1 MTALRV
7 YKLCEKDGK
16 VVEVK
21 AYEDENRRAI
31 DDMRIKYF
39 LITSDEIRQDQLFNS
54 KENEIQNMDMLVQVV
69 STVGLEPLW
78 VKLRMD
84 GSQRSEKGYNYES
97 AATG

>member
-21 AYEDENRRAI
+21 AYEDENRRHA
-31 DDMRIKYF
+31 KKVF
-39 LITSDEIRQDQLFNS
+39 LITSDEIRQGQLFNS
-54 KENEIQNMDMLVQVV
+54 KENEVQNMDMLVQVV